1 MINLLRFLR
10 VELHPE
16 YEHLKEFLTSMP
28 LRFHNNEGKVIYKGR
43 NELRVFE
50 YQGQEYVVKS
60 FKKPIL
66 INRIVYGIL
75 RPTKAKRSY
84 NNALELLHIGICTP
98 QPIGYVLK

>member
-60 FKKPIL
+60 FKKPMEFL
-66 INRIVYGIL
+66 GL
-75 RPTKAKRSY
+75 RKRS
-84 NNALELLHIGICTP
+84 ALIITRLNFCTLAYAHP
-98 QPIGYVLK
+98 NPSDM